1 MWKYFYSTVS
11 AGEIG
16 TLFQL
21 RNVIGR
27 TNVNADPV
35 HRFNECDDF
44 FRLVVTCH
52 VLVSAMKLLSMKAL
66 DDIPSLPDDICATD
80 LWMETKEKRKEIL
93 QSLCMKIVN
102 DFVQFKFKNVS
113 LPSTDKVSFTI
124 YFSFINEAITKIL

>member
-21 RNVIGR
+21 SNVIGC

-66 DDIPSLPDDICATD
+66 DDIPSLPDYVPLTSG
-80 LWMETKEKRKEIL
+80 WKPK
-93 QSLCMKIVN
+93 
-102 DFVQFKFKNVS
+102 KNANR
-113 LPSTDKVSFTI
+113 L
-124 YFSFINEAITKIL
+124 FSHYA

>member
-21 RNVIGR
+21 RNVTGR

-52 VLVSAMKLLSMKAL
+52 VLVQCLQPWLGAFS
-66 DDIPSLPDDICATD
+66 IFLPFFSIVMAFSVFFI
-80 LWMETKEKRKEIL
+80 IL
-93 QSLCMKIVN
+93 N
-102 DFVQFKFKNVS
+102 F
-113 LPSTDKVSFTI
+113 
-124 YFSFINEAITKIL
+124 